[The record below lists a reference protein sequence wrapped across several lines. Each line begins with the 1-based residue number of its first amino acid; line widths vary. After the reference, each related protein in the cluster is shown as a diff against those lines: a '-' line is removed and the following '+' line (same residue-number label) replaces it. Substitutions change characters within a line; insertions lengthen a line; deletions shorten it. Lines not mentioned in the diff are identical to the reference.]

1 MKVSTY
7 LKVVLAVI
15 AAGFFVASSSI
26 AKGQSEAKFAKM
38 YIVNGKEISE
48 AQVQELANAD
58 RIKEMRKYVSNEEKV
73 ELIKLYG
80 ARVNDSYIAV
90 LTLYTDQEMAAR
102 PKLSKKEKDAIAKAA
117 AEQQA
122 KSNIAS
128 TLIHEGDM
136 APDFTVEML
145 DGTKVKLSDLRG
157 KVVMLNFWATWCGPC
172 MMEFQEIPE
181 KIVKHFEGK
190 NFVLLPIS
198 RGEKREVVESK
209 MKSLKEKGINF
220 PVAIDPTKAIYSLY
234 ATQYIPRNF
243 IIDQNG
249 KVVFFTVG
257 LEGDAL
263 GEITKKVDE
272 LLK

>member
-1 MKVSTY
+1 MK
-7 LKVVLAVI
+7 LAL
-15 AAGFFVASSSI
+15 AAIVAGILAASGSVAQAQEK
-26 AKGQSEAKFAKM
+26 AK
-38 YIVNGKEISE
+38 ISAE
-48 AQVQELANAD
+48 KQDAD
-58 RIKEMRKYVSNEEKV
+58 R
-73 ELIKLYG
+73 
-80 ARVNDSYIAV
+80 
-90 LTLYTDQEMAAR
+90 
-102 PKLSKKEKDAIAKAA
+102 KAA
-117 AEQQA
+117 LAEMQKQLA
-122 KSNIAS
+122 ET

-172 MMEFQEIPE
+172 MEEFKEIPE
-181 KIVKHFEGK
+181 KIVKHFKGK
-190 NFVLLPIS
+190 NFVLLPVS

-220 PVAIDPTKAIYSLY
+220 PVGIDPSKAIYSLY

-249 KVVFFTVG
+249 KVVLQTIG

-263 GEITKKVDE
+263 DKIVKKADE
-272 LLK
+272 LLKEKEN

>member
-1 MKVSTY
+1 MRMK
-7 LKVVLAVI
+7 LALVTMI
-15 AAGFFVASSSI
+15 AGILAASSSVTQAQEK
-26 AKGQSEAKFAKM
+26 AKPT
-38 YIVNGKEISE
+38 KEE
-48 AQVQELANAD
+48 QEV
-58 RIKEMRKYVSNEEKV
+58 K
-73 ELIKLYG
+73 
-80 ARVNDSYIAV
+80 
-90 LTLYTDQEMAAR
+90 
-102 PKLSKKEKDAIAKAA
+102 AKAA
-117 AEQQA
+117 AALIA
-122 KSNIAS
+122 KQLAET

-136 APDFTVEML
+136 APDFTVVML

-172 MMEFQEIPE
+172 MEEFKEIPE

-249 KVVFFTVG
+249 KVVFLTVG
-257 LEGDAL
+257 LEGDVL
-263 GEITKKVDE
+263 GEIAKKIDE

>member
-1 MKVSTY
+1 MRMK
-7 LKVVLAVI
+7 LALVTMI
-15 AAGFFVASSSI
+15 AGILAASSSVTQ
-26 AKGQSEAKFAKM
+26 AQDKVKPT
-38 YIVNGKEISE
+38 KEEQDVKS
-48 AQVQELANAD
+48 
-58 RIKEMRKYVSNEEKV
+58 
-73 ELIKLYG
+73 
-80 ARVNDSYIAV
+80 
-90 LTLYTDQEMAAR
+90 
-102 PKLSKKEKDAIAKAA
+102 KAA
-117 AEQQA
+117 AALMA
-122 KSNIAS
+122 KQFAET

-136 APDFTVEML
+136 APDFTVVML

-172 MMEFQEIPE
+172 MEEFKEIPE

-190 NFVLLPIS
+190 NFILLPVS

-220 PVAIDPTKAIYSLY
+220 PVGIDPTKAIYSLY

-249 KVVFFTVG
+249 KVVFLTVG
-257 LEGDAL
+257 LEGDVL
-263 GEITKKVDE
+263 GEIAKKIDE